1 MLKKISESLNKK
13 DIDGLLTFLMDI
25 DNLVI
30 NKDLIDLL
38 NSFYEKEK
46 EVSNV
51 VLSLNTLKNEKCMK
65 RKSKESGYFEYK
77 Y

>member
-46 EVSNV
+46 EISNV

-65 RKSKESGYFEYK
+65 RKSK
-77 Y
+77 

>member
-1 MLKKISESLNKK
+1 
-13 DIDGLLTFLMDI
+13 MDI

-46 EVSNV
+46 EISNV